1 MYLGEK
7 YYYPKAIKNVLRV
20 IIIIDIGLQIL
31 YQIPFFNPETDKK
44 SLLLTILNI
53 IGFNR
58 IINYDKST
66 SDDIEINKE
75 QIALVFCKAITYFFI
90 GIQILIYSTQKFQE
104 YYLVYDHDMIPKLSR
119 EKYDAI
125 ISRKEPD
132 INLGTFILYDKQKS
146 KDGKYT
152 KITPKYRQTRHKD
165 VIMNIEDLDMDIE
178 NDENKKEEK
187 EGLLMTDSLNLNL
200 LESDLNLLN
209 KVMMIL
215 EGRNSYNLLD
225 KNFQYMKD
233 KNLGGSG
240 GGPNKNKLDN
250 KKKTNDVLKIDF
262 AEKKLKIISI
272 VNKGINMILFSIDI
286 NVEQISDLT
295 ELLELSMN
303 NFKKKISLVKDI
315 DKEYEKNLKKI
326 EDLNLQK
333 ATITRKN
340 KEKSE
345 KLLNFIVTELN
356 KKKKNNMTLNEQI
369 NTLFAGDEKK
379 RKEDEVID
387 EDKKEDKESDIS
399 LGSIGEDDKK
409 TKNEKNQNDNNNS
422 KIIDNK
428 NLNADQIN
436 QNSTINNITN
446 ISNVNDDDEGS
457 DLSLTDL

>member
-1 MYLGEK
+1 MEEPIFGNSGMK
-7 YYYPKAIKNVLRV
+7 I
-20 IIIIDIGLQIL
+20 
-31 YQIPFFNPETDKK
+31 
-44 SLLLTILNI
+44 
-53 IGFNR
+53 
-58 IINYDKST
+58 
-66 SDDIEINKE
+66 
-75 QIALVFCKAITYFFI
+75 
-90 GIQILIYSTQKFQE
+90 ILIEKKE
-104 YYLVYDHDMIPKLSR
+104 YYLVYDHDLIPKLSR
-119 EKYDAI
+119 ETYDNI
-125 ISRKEPD
+125 IARKIPD

-187 EGLLMTDSLNLNL
+187 EGLLMTDSINLNL

-225 KNFQYMKD
+225 KNQYNFQYMKE
-233 KNLGGSG
+233 KSGSG
-240 GGPNKNKLDN
+240 VSQSKKNLDN

-262 AEKKLKIISI
+262 SEKKLKIISI

-286 NVEQISDLT
+286 NVEQISDLN

-303 NFKKKISLVKDI
+303 NFKKKISLVKEI
-315 DKEYEKNLKKI
+315 DKDYEKNLKTI

-333 ATITRKN
+333 STVTRKN

-356 KKKKNNMTLNEQI
+356 KKKKNNMALNEQI
-369 NTLFAGDEKK
+369 NTLFAGEEKK
-379 RKEDEVID
+379 KNENEIID
-387 EDKKEDKESDIS
+387 EEKKGDKESEIS

-409 TKNEKNQNDNNNS
+409 NQTEKNNNEQNNS
-422 KIIDNK
+422 KILENK
-428 NLNADQIN
+428 NMNASLLNAN
-436 QNSTINNITN
+436 TSLNN
-446 ISNVNDDDEGS
+446 ISNINMNNNDDEGS

>member
-1 MYLGEK
+1 MEEPIFGNSGMK
-7 YYYPKAIKNVLRV
+7 I
-20 IIIIDIGLQIL
+20 
-31 YQIPFFNPETDKK
+31 
-44 SLLLTILNI
+44 
-53 IGFNR
+53 
-58 IINYDKST
+58 
-66 SDDIEINKE
+66 
-75 QIALVFCKAITYFFI
+75 
-90 GIQILIYSTQKFQE
+90 ILIEKKE
-104 YYLVYDHDMIPKLSR
+104 YYLVYDHDLIPKLSR
-119 EKYDAI
+119 ETYDNI
-125 ISRKEPD
+125 IARKIPD

-187 EGLLMTDSLNLNL
+187 EGLLMTDSINLNL

-225 KNFQYMKD
+225 KNQYNFQYMKE
-233 KNLGGSG
+233 KSGSG
-240 GGPNKNKLDN
+240 VSQSKKNLDN

-262 AEKKLKIISI
+262 SEKKLKIISI

-286 NVEQISDLT
+286 NVEQISDLN

-303 NFKKKISLVKDI
+303 NFKKKISLVKEI
-315 DKEYEKNLKKI
+315 DKDYEKNLKTI

-333 ATITRKN
+333 STVTRKN

-369 NTLFAGDEKK
+369 NTLFAGEEKK
-379 RKEDEVID
+379 KNENEIID
-387 EDKKEDKESDIS
+387 EEKNKDKESDIS

-409 TKNEKNQNDNNNS
+409 NQTEKNNNEQNNS
-422 KIIDNK
+422 KILENK
-428 NLNADQIN
+428 NMNASLLNAN
-436 QNSTINNITN
+436 TSLNN
-446 ISNVNDDDEGS
+446 ISNINMNNNDDEGS

>member
-1 MYLGEK
+1 MEEPIFGNSGMK
-7 YYYPKAIKNVLRV
+7 I
-20 IIIIDIGLQIL
+20 
-31 YQIPFFNPETDKK
+31 
-44 SLLLTILNI
+44 
-53 IGFNR
+53 
-58 IINYDKST
+58 
-66 SDDIEINKE
+66 
-75 QIALVFCKAITYFFI
+75 
-90 GIQILIYSTQKFQE
+90 ILIEKKE
-104 YYLVYDHDMIPKLSR
+104 YYLVYDHDLIPKLSR
-119 EKYDAI
+119 ETYDNI
-125 ISRKEPD
+125 IARKIPD

-187 EGLLMTDSLNLNL
+187 EGLLMTDSINLNL

-225 KNFQYMKD
+225 KNQYNFQYMKE
-233 KNLGGSG
+233 KSGSG
-240 GGPNKNKLDN
+240 VSQSKKNLDN

-262 AEKKLKIISI
+262 SEKKLKIISI

-286 NVEQISDLT
+286 NVEQISDLN

-303 NFKKKISLVKDI
+303 NFKKKISLVKEI
-315 DKEYEKNLKKI
+315 DKDYEKNLKTI

-333 ATITRKN
+333 STVTRKN

-356 KKKKNNMTLNEQI
+356 KKKKNNMALNEQI
-369 NTLFAGDEKK
+369 NTLFAGEEKK
-379 RKEDEVID
+379 KNENEIID
-387 EDKKEDKESDIS
+387 EEKNKDKESDIS

-409 TKNEKNQNDNNNS
+409 NQTEKNNNEQNNS
-422 KIIDNK
+422 KILENK
-428 NLNADQIN
+428 NMNASLLNAN
-436 QNSTINNITN
+436 TSLNN
-446 ISNVNDDDEGS
+446 ISNINMNNNDDEGS

>member
-1 MYLGEK
+1 MEEPIFGNSGMK
-7 YYYPKAIKNVLRV
+7 I
-20 IIIIDIGLQIL
+20 
-31 YQIPFFNPETDKK
+31 
-44 SLLLTILNI
+44 
-53 IGFNR
+53 
-58 IINYDKST
+58 
-66 SDDIEINKE
+66 
-75 QIALVFCKAITYFFI
+75 
-90 GIQILIYSTQKFQE
+90 ILIEKKE
-104 YYLVYDHDMIPKLSR
+104 YYLVYDHDLIPKLSR
-119 EKYDAI
+119 ETYDNI
-125 ISRKEPD
+125 IARKIPD

-187 EGLLMTDSLNLNL
+187 EGLLMTDSINLNL

-225 KNFQYMKD
+225 KNQYNFQYMKE
-233 KNLGGSG
+233 KSGSG
-240 GGPNKNKLDN
+240 VSQSKKNLDN

-262 AEKKLKIISI
+262 SEKKLKIISI

-286 NVEQISDLT
+286 NVEQISDLN

-303 NFKKKISLVKDI
+303 NFKKKISLVKEI
-315 DKEYEKNLKKI
+315 DKDYEKNLKTI

-333 ATITRKN
+333 STVTRKN

-356 KKKKNNMTLNEQI
+356 KKKKNNMALNEQI
-369 NTLFAGDEKK
+369 NTLFAGEEKK
-379 RKEDEVID
+379 KNENEII
-387 EDKKEDKESDIS
+387 EEEKKGDKESDIS

-409 TKNEKNQNDNNNS
+409 NQTEKNNNEQNNS
-422 KIIDNK
+422 KILENK
-428 NLNADQIN
+428 NMNASLLNAN
-436 QNSTINNITN
+436 TSLNN
-446 ISNVNDDDEGS
+446 ISNINMNNNDDEGS

>member
-1 MYLGEK
+1 MEEPIFGNSGMK
-7 YYYPKAIKNVLRV
+7 I
-20 IIIIDIGLQIL
+20 
-31 YQIPFFNPETDKK
+31 
-44 SLLLTILNI
+44 
-53 IGFNR
+53 
-58 IINYDKST
+58 
-66 SDDIEINKE
+66 
-75 QIALVFCKAITYFFI
+75 
-90 GIQILIYSTQKFQE
+90 ILIEKKE
-104 YYLVYDHDMIPKLSR
+104 YYLVYDHDLIPKLSR
-119 EKYDAI
+119 ETYDNI
-125 ISRKEPD
+125 IARKIPD

-187 EGLLMTDSLNLNL
+187 EGLLMTDSINLNL

-225 KNFQYMKD
+225 KNQYNFQYMKE
-233 KNLGGSG
+233 KSGSG
-240 GGPNKNKLDN
+240 VSQSKKNLDN

-262 AEKKLKIISI
+262 SEKKLKIISI

-286 NVEQISDLT
+286 NVEQISDLN

-303 NFKKKISLVKDI
+303 NFKKKISLVKEI
-315 DKEYEKNLKKI
+315 DKDYEKNLKTI

-333 ATITRKN
+333 STVTRKN

-356 KKKKNNMTLNEQI
+356 KKKKNNMTINEQI
-369 NTLFAGDEKK
+369 NTLFAGEEKK
-379 RKEDEVID
+379 KNENEIID
-387 EDKKEDKESDIS
+387 EEKNKDKESDIS

-409 TKNEKNQNDNNNS
+409 NQTEKNNNEQNNS
-422 KIIDNK
+422 KILENK
-428 NLNADQIN
+428 NMNASLLNAN
-436 QNSTINNITN
+436 TSLNN
-446 ISNVNDDDEGS
+446 ISNINMNNNDDEGS

>member
-1 MYLGEK
+1 
-7 YYYPKAIKNVLRV
+7 
-20 IIIIDIGLQIL
+20 
-31 YQIPFFNPETDKK
+31 
-44 SLLLTILNI
+44 
-53 IGFNR
+53 
-58 IINYDKST
+58 
-66 SDDIEINKE
+66 
-75 QIALVFCKAITYFFI
+75 
-90 GIQILIYSTQKFQE
+90 
-104 YYLVYDHDMIPKLSR
+104 
-119 EKYDAI
+119 
-125 ISRKEPD
+125 
-132 INLGTFILYDKQKS
+132 
-146 KDGKYT
+146 
-152 KITPKYRQTRHKD
+152 
-165 VIMNIEDLDMDIE
+165 
-178 NDENKKEEK
+178 
-187 EGLLMTDSLNLNL
+187 MTDSLNLNL

>member
-1 MYLGEK
+1 MEEPIFGNSGMK
-7 YYYPKAIKNVLRV
+7 I
-20 IIIIDIGLQIL
+20 
-31 YQIPFFNPETDKK
+31 
-44 SLLLTILNI
+44 
-53 IGFNR
+53 
-58 IINYDKST
+58 
-66 SDDIEINKE
+66 
-75 QIALVFCKAITYFFI
+75 
-90 GIQILIYSTQKFQE
+90 ILIEKKE
-104 YYLVYDHDMIPKLSR
+104 YYLVYDHDLIPKLSR
-119 EKYDAI
+119 ETYDNI
-125 ISRKEPD
+125 IARKIPD

>member
-1 MYLGEK
+1 MEEPIFGNSGMK
-7 YYYPKAIKNVLRV
+7 I
-20 IIIIDIGLQIL
+20 
-31 YQIPFFNPETDKK
+31 
-44 SLLLTILNI
+44 
-53 IGFNR
+53 
-58 IINYDKST
+58 
-66 SDDIEINKE
+66 
-75 QIALVFCKAITYFFI
+75 
-90 GIQILIYSTQKFQE
+90 ILIEKKE

-422 KIIDNK
+422 KTIDNK

>member
-1 MYLGEK
+1 MEEPIFGNSGMK
-7 YYYPKAIKNVLRV
+7 I
-20 IIIIDIGLQIL
+20 
-31 YQIPFFNPETDKK
+31 
-44 SLLLTILNI
+44 
-53 IGFNR
+53 
-58 IINYDKST
+58 
-66 SDDIEINKE
+66 
-75 QIALVFCKAITYFFI
+75 
-90 GIQILIYSTQKFQE
+90 ILIEKKE
-104 YYLVYDHDMIPKLSR
+104 YYLVYDHDLIPKLSR
-119 EKYDAI
+119 ETYDNI
-125 ISRKEPD
+125 IARKIPD

-187 EGLLMTDSLNLNL
+187 EGLLMTDSINLNL

-225 KNFQYMKD
+225 KNQYNFQYMKE
-233 KNLGGSG
+233 KSGSG
-240 GGPNKNKLDN
+240 VSQSKKNLDN

-262 AEKKLKIISI
+262 SEKKLKIISI

-286 NVEQISDLT
+286 NVEQISDLN

-303 NFKKKISLVKDI
+303 NFKKKISLVKEI
-315 DKEYEKNLKKI
+315 DKDYEKNLKTI

-333 ATITRKN
+333 STVTRKN

-369 NTLFAGDEKK
+369 NTLFAGEEKK
-379 RKEDEVID
+379 KNENEIIN
-387 EDKKEDKESDIS
+387 EEKNEDKESEIS
-399 LGSIGEDDKK
+399 LGSIGEYDKK
-409 TKNEKNQNDNNNS
+409 NQTEKNNNEQNNS
-422 KIIDNK
+422 KILENK
-428 NLNADQIN
+428 NMNASLLNAN
-436 QNSTINNITN
+436 TSLNN
-446 ISNVNDDDEGS
+446 ISNINMNNNNDEGS

>member
-1 MYLGEK
+1 MEEPIFGNSGMK
-7 YYYPKAIKNVLRV
+7 I
-20 IIIIDIGLQIL
+20 
-31 YQIPFFNPETDKK
+31 
-44 SLLLTILNI
+44 
-53 IGFNR
+53 
-58 IINYDKST
+58 
-66 SDDIEINKE
+66 
-75 QIALVFCKAITYFFI
+75 
-90 GIQILIYSTQKFQE
+90 ILIEKKE
-104 YYLVYDHDMIPKLSR
+104 YYLVYDHDIIPKLSR

-187 EGLLMTDSLNLNL
+187 EGLLMTDSINLNL

-225 KNFQYMKD
+225 KNQYNFQYMKE
-233 KNLGGSG
+233 KSGSG
-240 GGPNKNKLDN
+240 VSQSKKNLDN

-262 AEKKLKIISI
+262 SEKKLKIISI

-286 NVEQISDLT
+286 NVEQISDLN

-303 NFKKKISLVKDI
+303 NFKKKISLVKEI
-315 DKEYEKNLKKI
+315 DKDYEKNLKTI

-333 ATITRKN
+333 STVTRKN

-356 KKKKNNMTLNEQI
+356 KKKKNNMALNEQI
-369 NTLFAGDEKK
+369 NTLFAGEEKK
-379 RKEDEVID
+379 KNENEIID
-387 EDKKEDKESDIS
+387 EEKKGDKESDIS

-409 TKNEKNQNDNNNS
+409 NQTEKNNNEQNNS
-422 KIIDNK
+422 KILENK
-428 NLNADQIN
+428 NMNASLLNAN
-436 QNSTINNITN
+436 TSLNN
-446 ISNVNDDDEGS
+446 ISNINMNNNDDEGS

>member
-1 MYLGEK
+1 MEEPIFGNSGMK
-7 YYYPKAIKNVLRV
+7 I
-20 IIIIDIGLQIL
+20 
-31 YQIPFFNPETDKK
+31 
-44 SLLLTILNI
+44 
-53 IGFNR
+53 
-58 IINYDKST
+58 
-66 SDDIEINKE
+66 
-75 QIALVFCKAITYFFI
+75 
-90 GIQILIYSTQKFQE
+90 ILIEKKE
-104 YYLVYDHDMIPKLSR
+104 YYLVYDHDLIPKLSR
-119 EKYDAI
+119 ETYDNI
-125 ISRKEPD
+125 IARKIPD

-187 EGLLMTDSLNLNL
+187 EGLLMTDSINLNL

-225 KNFQYMKD
+225 KNQYNFQYMKE
-233 KNLGGSG
+233 KSGSG
-240 GGPNKNKLDN
+240 VSQSKKNLDN

-262 AEKKLKIISI
+262 SEKKLKIISI

-286 NVEQISDLT
+286 NVEQISDLN

-303 NFKKKISLVKDI
+303 NFKKKISLVKEI
-315 DKEYEKNLKKI
+315 DKDYEKNLKTI

-333 ATITRKN
+333 STVTRKN

-356 KKKKNNMTLNEQI
+356 KKKKNNMALNEQI
-369 NTLFAGDEKK
+369 NTLFAGEEKKKNENEIIDDEKK
-379 RKEDEVID
+379 G
-387 EDKKEDKESDIS
+387 DKESDIS

-409 TKNEKNQNDNNNS
+409 NQTEKNNNEQNNS
-422 KIIDNK
+422 KILENK
-428 NLNADQIN
+428 NMNASLLNAN
-436 QNSTINNITN
+436 TSLNN
-446 ISNVNDDDEGS
+446 ISNINMNNNDDEGS

>member
-1 MYLGEK
+1 MEEPIFGNSGMK
-7 YYYPKAIKNVLRV
+7 I
-20 IIIIDIGLQIL
+20 
-31 YQIPFFNPETDKK
+31 
-44 SLLLTILNI
+44 
-53 IGFNR
+53 
-58 IINYDKST
+58 
-66 SDDIEINKE
+66 
-75 QIALVFCKAITYFFI
+75 
-90 GIQILIYSTQKFQE
+90 ILIEKKE

-225 KNFQYMKD
+225 KNQYNFQYMKE
-233 KNLGGSG
+233 KSGSG
-240 GGPNKNKLDN
+240 VSQSKKNLDN

-262 AEKKLKIISI
+262 SEKKLKIISI
-272 VNKGINMILFSIDI
+272 VNKGMNMILFSIDI
-286 NVEQISDLT
+286 NVEQISDLN

-303 NFKKKISLVKDI
+303 NFKKKISLVKEI
-315 DKEYEKNLKKI
+315 DKDYEKNLKTI

-333 ATITRKN
+333 STVTRKN

-356 KKKKNNMTLNEQI
+356 KKKKNNMALNEQI
-369 NTLFAGDEKK
+369 NTLFAGEEKK
-379 RKEDEVID
+379 KNENEIID
-387 EDKKEDKESDIS
+387 EEKKGDKESDIS

-409 TKNEKNQNDNNNS
+409 NQTEKNNNEQNNS
-422 KIIDNK
+422 KILENK
-428 NLNADQIN
+428 NMNASLLNAN
-436 QNSTINNITN
+436 TSLNN
-446 ISNVNDDDEGS
+446 ISNINMNNNDDEGS

>member
-1 MYLGEK
+1 MEEPIFGNSGMK
-7 YYYPKAIKNVLRV
+7 I
-20 IIIIDIGLQIL
+20 
-31 YQIPFFNPETDKK
+31 
-44 SLLLTILNI
+44 
-53 IGFNR
+53 
-58 IINYDKST
+58 
-66 SDDIEINKE
+66 
-75 QIALVFCKAITYFFI
+75 
-90 GIQILIYSTQKFQE
+90 ILIEKKE

-187 EGLLMTDSLNLNL
+187 EGLLMTDSINLNL

-225 KNFQYMKD
+225 KNQYNFQYMKE
-233 KNLGGSG
+233 KSGSG
-240 GGPNKNKLDN
+240 VSQSKKNLDN

-262 AEKKLKIISI
+262 SEKKLKIISI

-286 NVEQISDLT
+286 NVEQISDLN

-303 NFKKKISLVKDI
+303 NFKKKISLVKEI
-315 DKEYEKNLKKI
+315 DKDYEKNLKTI

-333 ATITRKN
+333 STVTRKN

-356 KKKKNNMTLNEQI
+356 KKKKNNMALNEQI
-369 NTLFAGDEKK
+369 NTLFAGEEKK
-379 RKEDEVID
+379 KNENEIID
-387 EDKKEDKESDIS
+387 EEKKGDKESDIS

-409 TKNEKNQNDNNNS
+409 NQTEKNNNEQNNS
-422 KIIDNK
+422 KILENK
-428 NLNADQIN
+428 NMNASLLNAN
-436 QNSTINNITN
+436 TSLNN
-446 ISNVNDDDEGS
+446 ISNINMNNNDDEGS

>member
-1 MYLGEK
+1 MEEPIFGNSGMK
-7 YYYPKAIKNVLRV
+7 I
-20 IIIIDIGLQIL
+20 
-31 YQIPFFNPETDKK
+31 
-44 SLLLTILNI
+44 
-53 IGFNR
+53 
-58 IINYDKST
+58 
-66 SDDIEINKE
+66 
-75 QIALVFCKAITYFFI
+75 
-90 GIQILIYSTQKFQE
+90 ILIEKKE

-119 EKYDAI
+119 EKYDSI
-125 ISRKEPD
+125 ISRQEPD

-178 NDENKKEEK
+178 NEENKKEEK
-187 EGLLMTDSLNLNL
+187 EGLLMTDSINLNL

-225 KNFQYMKD
+225 KNQYNFQYMKD
-233 KNLGGSG
+233 KSSG
-240 GGPNKNKLDN
+240 GQSKKNLDN

-262 AEKKLKIISI
+262 SEKKLKIISI

-286 NVEQISDLT
+286 IVEQISDLN
-295 ELLELSMN
+295 ELLELSMQ

-315 DKEYEKNLKKI
+315 DKDYEKNLKRI

-345 KLLNFIVTELN
+345 KLLNFIVSELN

-379 RKEDEVID
+379 KKEDETIN
-387 EDKKEDKESDIS
+387 EDKNEDKESDIS
-399 LGSIGEDDKK
+399 LGSIGEEDKK
-409 TKNEKNQNDNNNS
+409 NSNDKNASQINGDKNMNASLINANNS
-422 KIIDNK
+422 
-428 NLNADQIN
+428 LN
-436 QNSTINNITN
+436 N
-446 ISNVNDDDEGS
+446 ISNINVNNNDDEGS

>member
-1 MYLGEK
+1 MEEPIFGNSGMK
-7 YYYPKAIKNVLRV
+7 I
-20 IIIIDIGLQIL
+20 
-31 YQIPFFNPETDKK
+31 
-44 SLLLTILNI
+44 
-53 IGFNR
+53 
-58 IINYDKST
+58 
-66 SDDIEINKE
+66 
-75 QIALVFCKAITYFFI
+75 
-90 GIQILIYSTQKFQE
+90 ILIEKKE
-104 YYLVYDHDMIPKLSR
+104 YYLVYDHDLIPKLSR
-119 EKYDAI
+119 ETYNNI
-125 ISRKEPD
+125 IARKIPD

-187 EGLLMTDSLNLNL
+187 EGLLMTDSINLNL

-225 KNFQYMKD
+225 KNQYNFQYMKE
-233 KNLGGSG
+233 KSGSG
-240 GGPNKNKLDN
+240 VSQSKKNLDN

-262 AEKKLKIISI
+262 SEKKLKIISI

-286 NVEQISDLT
+286 NVEQISDLN

-303 NFKKKISLVKDI
+303 NFKKKISLVKEI
-315 DKEYEKNLKKI
+315 DKDYEKNLKTI

-333 ATITRKN
+333 STVTRKN

-369 NTLFAGDEKK
+369 NTLFAGEEKK
-379 RKEDEVID
+379 KNENEIID
-387 EDKKEDKESDIS
+387 EEKNKDKESDIS

-409 TKNEKNQNDNNNS
+409 NQTEKNNNEQNNS
-422 KIIDNK
+422 KILENK
-428 NLNADQIN
+428 NMNASLLNAN
-436 QNSTINNITN
+436 TSLNN
-446 ISNVNDDDEGS
+446 ISNINMNNNDDEGS

>member
-1 MYLGEK
+1 MEEPIFGNSGMK
-7 YYYPKAIKNVLRV
+7 I
-20 IIIIDIGLQIL
+20 
-31 YQIPFFNPETDKK
+31 
-44 SLLLTILNI
+44 
-53 IGFNR
+53 
-58 IINYDKST
+58 
-66 SDDIEINKE
+66 
-75 QIALVFCKAITYFFI
+75 
-90 GIQILIYSTQKFQE
+90 ILIEKKE
-104 YYLVYDHDMIPKLSR
+104 YYLVYDHDLIPKLSR
-119 EKYDAI
+119 ETYDNI
-125 ISRKEPD
+125 IARKIPD

-187 EGLLMTDSLNLNL
+187 EGLLMTDSINLNL

-225 KNFQYMKD
+225 KNQYNFQYMKE
-233 KNLGGSG
+233 KSGSG
-240 GGPNKNKLDN
+240 VSQSKKNLDN
-250 KKKTNDVLKIDF
+250 KKKSNDVLKIDF
-262 AEKKLKIISI
+262 SEKKLKIISI

-286 NVEQISDLT
+286 NVEQISDLN

-303 NFKKKISLVKDI
+303 NFKKKISLVKEI
-315 DKEYEKNLKKI
+315 DKDYEKNLKTI

-333 ATITRKN
+333 STVTRKN

-356 KKKKNNMTLNEQI
+356 KKKKNNMALNEQI
-369 NTLFAGDEKK
+369 NTLFAGEEKK
-379 RKEDEVID
+379 KNENEIID
-387 EDKKEDKESDIS
+387 EEKKGDKESDIS

-409 TKNEKNQNDNNNS
+409 NQTEKNNNEQNNS
-422 KIIDNK
+422 KILENK
-428 NLNADQIN
+428 NMNASLLNAN
-436 QNSTINNITN
+436 TSLNN
-446 ISNVNDDDEGS
+446 ISNINMNNNDDEGS

>member
-1 MYLGEK
+1 MEEPIFGNSGMK
-7 YYYPKAIKNVLRV
+7 I
-20 IIIIDIGLQIL
+20 
-31 YQIPFFNPETDKK
+31 
-44 SLLLTILNI
+44 
-53 IGFNR
+53 
-58 IINYDKST
+58 
-66 SDDIEINKE
+66 
-75 QIALVFCKAITYFFI
+75 
-90 GIQILIYSTQKFQE
+90 ILIEKKE
-104 YYLVYDHDMIPKLSR
+104 YYLVYDHDLIPKLSR
-119 EKYDAI
+119 ETYDNI
-125 ISRKEPD
+125 ISRKIPD

-165 VIMNIEDLDMDIE
+165 VIMNIEDLDMDLE
-178 NDENKKEEK
+178 NSENKKEEK
-187 EGLLMTDSLNLNL
+187 EGLLMTDSINLNL

-225 KNFQYMKD
+225 KNQYNFQYMKE
-233 KNLGGSG
+233 KSG
-240 GGPNKNKLDN
+240 GGSSQSKKNLDN

-262 AEKKLKIISI
+262 SEKKLKIISI

-286 NVEQISDLT
+286 NVEQISDLN

-303 NFKKKISLVKDI
+303 NFKKKIALVKEI
-315 DKEYEKNLKKI
+315 DKDYEKNLKTI

-333 ATITRKN
+333 STVTRKN

-369 NTLFAGDEKK
+369 NTLFASDEKK
-379 RKEDEVID
+379 GKENEVID
-387 EDKKEDKESDIS
+387 EEKNEDKESDIS

-409 TKNEKNQNDNNNS
+409 NPQDKNNEQNNS
-422 KIIDNK
+422 KIIENK
-428 NLNADQIN
+428 NMNASLLNAN
-436 QNSTINNITN
+436 TSLNN
-446 ISNVNDDDEGS
+446 ISNINMNNNDDEGS

>member
-1 MYLGEK
+1 MEEPIFGNSGMK
-7 YYYPKAIKNVLRV
+7 I
-20 IIIIDIGLQIL
+20 
-31 YQIPFFNPETDKK
+31 
-44 SLLLTILNI
+44 
-53 IGFNR
+53 
-58 IINYDKST
+58 
-66 SDDIEINKE
+66 
-75 QIALVFCKAITYFFI
+75 
-90 GIQILIYSTQKFQE
+90 ILIEKKE
-104 YYLVYDHDMIPKLSR
+104 YYLVYDHDLIPKLSR
-119 EKYDAI
+119 ETYDNI
-125 ISRKEPD
+125 IARKIPD

-178 NDENKKEEK
+178 NDENKREEK
-187 EGLLMTDSLNLNL
+187 EGLLMTDSINLNL

-225 KNFQYMKD
+225 KNQYNFQYMKE
-233 KNLGGSG
+233 KSGSG
-240 GGPNKNKLDN
+240 VSQSKKNLDN

-262 AEKKLKIISI
+262 SEKKLKIISI

-286 NVEQISDLT
+286 NVEQISDLN

-303 NFKKKISLVKDI
+303 NFKKKISLVKEI
-315 DKEYEKNLKKI
+315 DKDYEKNLKTI

-333 ATITRKN
+333 STVTRKN

-356 KKKKNNMTLNEQI
+356 KKKKNNMALNEQI
-369 NTLFAGDEKK
+369 NTLFAGEEKK
-379 RKEDEVID
+379 KNENEIID
-387 EDKKEDKESDIS
+387 EEKKGDKESDIS

-409 TKNEKNQNDNNNS
+409 NQTEKNNNEQNNS
-422 KIIDNK
+422 KILENK
-428 NLNADQIN
+428 NMNASLLNAN
-436 QNSTINNITN
+436 TSLNN
-446 ISNVNDDDEGS
+446 ISNINMNNNDDEGS

>member
-1 MYLGEK
+1 MEEPIFGNSGMK
-7 YYYPKAIKNVLRV
+7 I
-20 IIIIDIGLQIL
+20 
-31 YQIPFFNPETDKK
+31 
-44 SLLLTILNI
+44 
-53 IGFNR
+53 
-58 IINYDKST
+58 
-66 SDDIEINKE
+66 
-75 QIALVFCKAITYFFI
+75 
-90 GIQILIYSTQKFQE
+90 ILIEKKE

-119 EKYDAI
+119 EKYDSI
-125 ISRKEPD
+125 ISRQEPD

-178 NDENKKEEK
+178 NEENKKEEK
-187 EGLLMTDSLNLNL
+187 EGLLMTDSINLNL

-225 KNFQYMKD
+225 KNQYNFQYMKD
-233 KNLGGSG
+233 KSSG
-240 GGPNKNKLDN
+240 GGQSKKNLDN

-262 AEKKLKIISI
+262 SEKKLKIISI

-286 NVEQISDLT
+286 IVEQISDLN
-295 ELLELSMN
+295 ELLELSMQ

-315 DKEYEKNLKKI
+315 DKDYEKNLKRI

-345 KLLNFIVTELN
+345 KLLNFIVSELN

-379 RKEDEVID
+379 KKEDETIN
-387 EDKKEDKESDIS
+387 EDKNEDKESDIS
-399 LGSIGEDDKK
+399 LGSIGEEDKK
-409 TKNEKNQNDNNNS
+409 NPNEKNDNNKINGDKNMNASLINANNS
-422 KIIDNK
+422 
-428 NLNADQIN
+428 LN
-436 QNSTINNITN
+436 N
-446 ISNVNDDDEGS
+446 ISNINVNNNDDEGS

>member
-1 MYLGEK
+1 MEEPIFGNSGMK
-7 YYYPKAIKNVLRV
+7 I
-20 IIIIDIGLQIL
+20 
-31 YQIPFFNPETDKK
+31 
-44 SLLLTILNI
+44 
-53 IGFNR
+53 
-58 IINYDKST
+58 
-66 SDDIEINKE
+66 
-75 QIALVFCKAITYFFI
+75 
-90 GIQILIYSTQKFQE
+90 ILIEKKE
-104 YYLVYDHDMIPKLSR
+104 YYLVYDHDLIPKLSR
-119 EKYDAI
+119 ETYDSI
-125 ISRKEPD
+125 ISRKIPD

-165 VIMNIEDLDMDIE
+165 VIMNIEDLDMVLE
-178 NDENKKEEK
+178 NEQNKKEEK
-187 EGLLMTDSLNLNL
+187 EGLLMTDSINLNL

-225 KNFQYMKD
+225 KNQYNFQYMKE
-233 KNLGGSG
+233 KGAG
-240 GGPNKNKLDN
+240 GGRGDQSKKNLDN

-262 AEKKLKIISI
+262 SEKKLKIISI

-286 NVEQISDLT
+286 NVEQISDLN

-303 NFKKKISLVKDI
+303 NFKKKISLVKEI
-315 DKEYEKNLKKI
+315 DKEYEKNLKTI

-333 ATITRKN
+333 STITRKN

-369 NTLFAGDEKK
+369 NTLFANDEKK
-379 RKEDEVID
+379 GKENDTINE
-387 EDKKEDKESDIS
+387 EKNEDKESDIS
-399 LGSIGEDDKK
+399 LGSIGEEDKK
-409 TKNEKNQNDNNNS
+409 NPQDKNNEQNNS

-428 NLNADQIN
+428 NMNASLLNAN
-436 QNSTINNITN
+436 NSLNN
-446 ISNVNDDDEGS
+446 ISNININNNDDEGS